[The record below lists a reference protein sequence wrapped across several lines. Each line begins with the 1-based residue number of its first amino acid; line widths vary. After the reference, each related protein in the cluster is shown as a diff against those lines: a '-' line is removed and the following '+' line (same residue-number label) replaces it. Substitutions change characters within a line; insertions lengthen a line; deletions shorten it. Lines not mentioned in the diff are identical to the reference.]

1 MTQIKRILSLLL
13 LFHMHAYKC
22 HQNWHIIIHIFRLRI
37 YASHAHSQTTSPIRI
52 FTTSS
57 HLSHTLSRPVLFTRS
72 SPGIF
77 PTLIR
82 QLSDRKP
89 CLYLLFQYR
98 LPANQ
103 YHLLIAL
110 LGNHI
115 YLYLAVISDPVIS
128 IWFRFRHVSPC
139 SRYKSKYSIKAFDL
153 YCLQYTDDWT
163 AFSQVRCGVY
173 YNISRLLVAC
183 IDL

>member
-1 MTQIKRILSLLL
+1 MTQIKRILGLLL

-22 HQNWHIIIHIFRLRI
+22 HQTWHIIIHIFRLRI

-52 FTTSS
+52 FTTLS

-115 YLYLAVISDPVIS
+115 YLYLAVLSDRTYIGYR
-128 IWFRFRHVSPC
+128 FRYRHVSPC
-139 SRYKSKYSIKAFDL
+139 SRLHRLNSFHL
-153 YCLQYTDDWT
+153 YCLRWTDD
-163 AFSQVRCGVY
+163 
-173 YNISRLLVAC
+173 
-183 IDL
+183 